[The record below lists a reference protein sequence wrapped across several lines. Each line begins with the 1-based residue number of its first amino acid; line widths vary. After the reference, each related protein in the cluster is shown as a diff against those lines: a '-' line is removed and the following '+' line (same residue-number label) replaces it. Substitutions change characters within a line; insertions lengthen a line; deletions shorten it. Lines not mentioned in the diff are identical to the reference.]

1 VQVRSA
7 LVLLLI
13 AAVAVPVAVAG
24 TAPKTLQARLTAV
37 APARGGSGQF
47 TATALQGKSSVQ
59 LKWHLSVS
67 HLSGP
72 PTAATL
78 RISGGHGLAFPLCK
92 PCGANGRGSLGIVAG
107 LWKQVS
113 GGQGVIVVST
123 RAHPTGEV
131 RGTLTVG

>member
-1 VQVRSA
+1 MQLRSA
-7 LVLLLI
+7 LVSLLV
-13 AAVAVPVAVAG
+13 AAVAAPVALAA

-37 APARGGSGQF
+37 APAHGGSGQF
-47 TATALQGKSSVQ
+47 TATAVQGKSSVQ

-72 PTAATL
+72 PTAASL
-78 RISGGHGLAFPLCK
+78 KINGGHGLTFPLCK
-92 PCGANGRGSLGIVAG
+92 PCSANGRGSLGIVAG

-113 GGQGVIVVST
+113 SGQSVIVVAT

-131 RGTLTVG
+131 RGTLTAG